1 MIYAPTILLFGFSAP
16 AERRPSGA
24 TIVDF
29 VLLLLC
35 GHRLGVKRLAAIA
48 PIVERKPLQ
57 LKACLFKPTGF
68 DVFALSV

>member
-1 MIYAPTILLFGFSAP
+1 MIYAPTILFYGFSAP
-16 AERRPSGA
+16 AERRPTGA

-35 GHRLGVKRLAAIA
+35 GHRLGVKRFAAIA
-48 PIVERKPLQ
+48 PIVGLKPIAM
-57 LKACLFKPTGF
+57 KARLFKPTGF